1 MVSEVKRKEII
12 EKFADDVTAAADEQ
26 RPSLMIASYYQAGD
40 FDNVKS
46 CIRLIEDMI
55 RYRLPAGYKIG
66 EKLDDVLVKIMF
78 TGTVINLTIRNRYE
92 DAKVQ
97 FRKKHPIVVREGI
110 SNDDLYDRVVEAIYF
125 AFEGLLEDA
134 MMREN
139 LDLINGAVDELV
151 KGAGLNY
158 KVSFVSPFTRNTDNK
173 IFALTDQE
181 VVFVADKDRLFKTE
195 DLTIL
200 QTPNEFIKQET
211 IDSAKQI
218 LMDKFATAQTT
229 AEFVGNLGFS
239 LTHFLCDIGKTKK
252 PLYYLKRITGKNL
265 LNNKEVYDGQYYYLK
280 DGVFSIV
287 ERKDG
292 VSEIIL
298 TPFSTETFQRVEGV
312 DVLGSFKK

>member
-12 EKFADDVTAAADEQ
+12 NKFADDVTAAADEQ

-40 FDNVKS
+40 LENVKS

-55 RYRLPAGYKIG
+55 RYRLPAGYKVG

-78 TGTVINLTIRNRYE
+78 VGTAINLTIRNRYE
-92 DAKVQ
+92 GAKVT
-97 FRKKHPIVVREGI
+97 FRKKYPIIVRDGI
-110 SNDDLYDRVVEAIYF
+110 SNADLYDRVVEAIYYV
-125 AFEGLLEDA
+125 FEGLLEDA

-139 LDLINGAVDELV
+139 LELINGAVDELV
-151 KGAGLNY
+151 KAAGLDY
-158 KVSFVSPFTRNTDNK
+158 KVSFVSPFGKDVESK
-173 IFALTDQE
+173 IYALTDQE
-181 VVFVADKDRLFKTE
+181 VVFVADKERLFKTE

-218 LMDKFATAQTT
+218 LTDKFATAQTT

-265 LNNKEVYDGQYYYLK
+265 LNNREVYDGQYFYLK

-292 VSEIIL
+292 VSEVVL
-298 TPFSTETFQRVEGV
+298 TPFSTETFQRVDGV